1 MDLTSQDDTLQES
14 PDVQFSEDSSAAES
28 VRSTKRPT
36 STTRATPA
44 TKRKKR
50 VEQEET
56 LLQKAINC
64 MDIFGQYIAAE
75 LRSIE
80 NIHVKRYTKW
90 QIQSLMF
97 NAHSGFP
104 TQPGPSSH
112 SGFPTQPGPSWQQ
125 PGRSVFPTHQMP
137 IMLDRSANDFPQP
150 MAMAQRSSTPSPFPP
165 SSPFPEHNID

>member
-64 MDIFGQYIAAE
+64 MDDKSGKKVTKMTF
-75 LRSIE
+75 SD
-80 NIHVKRYTKW
+80 NI
-90 QIQSLMF
+90 
-97 NAHSGFP
+97 
-104 TQPGPSSH
+104 
-112 SGFPTQPGPSWQQ
+112 
-125 PGRSVFPTHQMP
+125 
-137 IMLDRSANDFPQP
+137 
-150 MAMAQRSSTPSPFPP
+150 
-165 SSPFPEHNID
+165 